1 MDQDN
6 SQFSENSVA
15 EGQSQKY
22 LSSMILLSLQV
33 MYGTNLPVDM
43 AENRGG
49 KRTLSGFKW
58 SGLSKENQ

>member
-15 EGQSQKY
+15 EGPSQKY
-22 LSSMILLSLQV
+22 LSFMILLSLQV
-33 MYGTNLPVDM
+33 MYGTDLPIDM
-43 AENRGG
+43 AENREG
-49 KRTLSGFKW
+49 KRILSGFKW